1 MNTHKLTFGVATLA
15 LVATTLSL
23 FVSTGC
29 SGDDSTA
36 DSGPTNRDSGGSSD
50 STTGTTDSGKEKKD
64 GTSPNSDA
72 PVETDA
78 GGDASDAPEDVVS
91 LDTGACVSESG
102 SCNTC
107 YDDAQAA
114 ANPYNAGS
122 PFTANC
128 IKFDPARV
136 PEGGVGKL

>member
-1 MNTHKLTFGVATLA
+1 MNTHKLTFGIATLA
-15 LVATTLSL
+15 LLATTASL
-23 FVSTGC
+23 FVFTGC

-36 DSGPTNRDSGGSSD
+36 DSGPTNRDSGVSD

-78 GGDASDAPEDVVS
+78 GADASDASEDVVS
-91 LDTGACVSESG
+91 LDTGMCESD
-102 SCNTC
+102 SSTCNTC
-107 YDDAQAA
+107 YTDAQAA
-114 ANPYNAGS
+114 ANPYNACS

-128 IKFDPARV
+128 LKFDPTRV
-136 PEGGVGKL
+136 PEGGVGQL